1 MNQEKHPDKKFHIQ
15 LHALELREETKES
28 FHGQENA
35 IDDDDVSDSYFEFPQ
50 AGTGDVNSEVVDK
63 MSFVRLN
70 VASPRKPNILE
81 PKAASRFSRGR
92 KSNPF
97 GADKK
102 AYNSI
107 VSRVQ
112 TDTFE
117 FNPFNT
123 KRKPHPSFRHAL
135 GGTNNPTPRYHERKY
150 SETMPNEIILGVN
163 DNLPFND
170 QFSQSFDTHNKSELQ
185 IKK

>member
-1 MNQEKHPDKKFHIQ
+1 MHQEDHPDKKFHLQ

-35 IDDDDVSDSYFEFPQ
+35 IDDDEVSESYFEFPQ

-63 MSFVRLN
+63 IPFARINL
-70 VASPRKPNILE
+70 ASPRKPNILE

-92 KSNPF
+92 NSNPF

-117 FNPFNT
+117 INPFNT
-123 KRKPHPSFRHAL
+123 KRKPHPSFRHGL
-135 GGTNNPTPRYHERKY
+135 SGGNNTAPAYHERKY
-150 SETMPNEIILGVN
+150 SETMPNEIDFGVN
-163 DNLPFND
+163 ETVTRFND
-170 QFSQSFDTHNKSELQ
+170 QFSASVDTEV
-185 IKK
+185 